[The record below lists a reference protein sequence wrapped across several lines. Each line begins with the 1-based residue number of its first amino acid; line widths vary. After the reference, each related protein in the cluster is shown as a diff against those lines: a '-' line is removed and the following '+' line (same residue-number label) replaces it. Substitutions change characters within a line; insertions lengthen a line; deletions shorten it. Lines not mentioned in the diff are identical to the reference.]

1 MHVGL
6 KGFTYI
12 VYNLLCQKNL
22 SKLKIIEKYVLKTII
37 NLKKYLLNIKT

>member
-12 VYNLLCQKNL
+12 VLNLLWRKIP

-37 NLKKYLLNIKT
+37 N

>member
-12 VYNLLCQKNL
+12 VSNLLWQKKL
-22 SKLKIIEKYVLKTII
+22 SKLKIIENYVLKTII